1 MENSIGKFDGS
12 TLISIIIPTYNAE
25 RFILNTINSIKAQTY
40 ENWEIIVI
48 DDCSS
53 DNTLQIVKGQQ
64 VIDRRIR
71 IIKLKK
77 TVALRSLGIQV
88 LTVQKE
94 NILLS

>member
-77 TVALRSLGIQV
+77 KQWRCDR
-88 LTVQKE
+88 
-94 NILLS
+94 